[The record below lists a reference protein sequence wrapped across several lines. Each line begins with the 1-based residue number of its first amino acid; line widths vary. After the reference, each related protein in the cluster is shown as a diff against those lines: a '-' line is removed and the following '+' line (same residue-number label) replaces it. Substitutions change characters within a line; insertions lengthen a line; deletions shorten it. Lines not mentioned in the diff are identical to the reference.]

1 MMGHDQLSFYCLEIR
16 LPVMDKPAFAKEA
29 GFPFI

>member
-16 LPVMDKPAFAKEA
+16 LPFKVKPSFAKEA
-29 GFPFI
+29 GFLFI